1 MLNLNEI
8 RLLMICQHCLWD
20 LLIGPPRS
28 TVFGSAVCFVLWS
41 ILTINTVTIHIL
53 AHIFSWFDSDT
64 STASLTHW
72 HICVK
77 VQEAKKSPS
86 QNPDP
91 GVQLCV
97 RADLQSTE
105 VTKGHQCTC
114 VTVPLCV
121 CMCVSLYGALCSCQY
136 LARDGWKPT
145 KQPPPP
151 TPTLLYSTSKRE
163 EGACISCHPFIPPS
177 SLLPLATAVCSS
189 PSFIL

>member
-20 LLIGPPRS
+20 RLIGPPRS

-53 AHIFSWFDSDT
+53 AHIFSCFDSDT
-64 STASLTHW
+64 STAALTHW

-97 RADLQSTE
+97 RADLQRSLK
-105 VTKGHQCTC
+105 VTN
-114 VTVPLCV
+114 VRVLLYPCV
-121 CMCVSLYGALCSCQY
+121 CVCVCLCMVPYALASTWQGM
-136 LARDGWKPT
+136 DGS
-145 KQPPPP
+145 PPNNHLPP

>member
-28 TVFGSAVCFVLWS
+28 TVFGSAVCR
-41 ILTINTVTIHIL
+41 TNTVTIHIL
-53 AHIFSWFDSDT
+53 AHIFSCFDSDT
-64 STASLTHW
+64 STAALTHW

-121 CMCVSLYGALCSCQY
+121 CVCVCLCMVPYALASTWQGM
-136 LARDGWKPT
+136 DGSPPNNHL
-145 KQPPPP
+145 PPPP
-151 TPTLLYSTSKRE
+151 PFCTQLAKGKRGHVLAATLLY
-163 EGACISCHPFIPPS
+163 HP
-177 SLLPLATAVCSS
+177 PLSS
-189 PSFIL
+189 P